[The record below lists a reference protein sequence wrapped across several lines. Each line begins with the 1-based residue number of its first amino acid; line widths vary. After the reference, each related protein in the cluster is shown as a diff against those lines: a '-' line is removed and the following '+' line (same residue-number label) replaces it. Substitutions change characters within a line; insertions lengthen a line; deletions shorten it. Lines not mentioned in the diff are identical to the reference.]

1 MGAEPIL
8 LVSFWV
14 PSCKQWSVLC
24 SLFSD
29 AGVARGMGLAGPT
42 KELISCAL
50 LVRGYL
56 HLFLLEFS
64 IRTGR
69 S

>member
-1 MGAEPIL
+1 MGAEAIL

-29 AGVARGMGLAGPT
+29 AGIARRMGLAGPT
-42 KELISCAL
+42 KELISSAL
-50 LVRGYL
+50 LVRGYM

>member
-14 PSCKQWSVLC
+14 PCKQWSVLC

-29 AGVARGMGLAGPT
+29 AGVARRMGLAGPT
-42 KELISCAL
+42 KELISSAL
-50 LVRGYL
+50 LVRGYM